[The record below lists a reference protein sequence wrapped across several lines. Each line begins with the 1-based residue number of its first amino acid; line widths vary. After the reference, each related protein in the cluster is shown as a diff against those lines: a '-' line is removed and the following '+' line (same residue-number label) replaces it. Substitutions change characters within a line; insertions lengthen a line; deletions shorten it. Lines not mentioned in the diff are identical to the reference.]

1 MSIAEE
7 FMDSFLAAHPQV
19 RTGNLNMN
27 EIDRLIAEHENTLNE
42 LPLKDFDG
50 LNTAQLKD
58 LINDTLSNNSILKF
72 RQDIAE
78 HVDKVPLFI
87 LSELLLNAIQESG
100 SIELTETGTL
110 PAHICELLYTQNL
123 ISTPYENV
131 KNFNEDNISC
141 LWSVRQYLLDSGMAK
156 KRHNVLTLTKK
167 GEKAIKGPKTD
178 RFLTL
183 FNYMSNSFQWS
194 NFYDRDEKGRHGQF
208 GWAYS
213 VVLLSIYGGVA
224 RDSRFY
230 SNKLIH
236 ALDNTS
242 FQIYKQIRDERHLEH
257 DQATYDICFFDFF
270 ATWFGLVNIERKTE
284 FSIYHKSELS
294 ITKSPL
300 LDQLFEITP
309 W

>member
-7 FMDSFLAAHPQV
+7 FMDLFLAAHPQV

-27 EIDRLIAEHENTLNE
+27 EIDSLIAEHENTLNG

-50 LNTAQLKD
+50 LNTAQLND
-58 LINDTLSNNSILKF
+58 LMNDTLSNNSLLKF

-87 LSELLLNAIQESG
+87 LSELLLNAIQEPG
-100 SIELTETGTL
+100 SIKLTQTGGL
-110 PAHICELLYTQNL
+110 PAHICELLYSQKL
-123 ISTPYENV
+123 IIIPYENITH
-131 KNFNEDNISC
+131 FDEDEISC
-141 LWSVRQYLLDSGMAK
+141 VWSLKQYLLKSGMAK
-156 KRHNVLTLTKK
+156 KRHNVITLTKK
-167 GEKAIKGPKTD
+167 GEKAMKGPKTD
-178 RFLTL
+178 RFLSL
-183 FNYMSNSFQWS
+183 FNYMSNSFHWS
-194 NFYDRDEKGRHGQF
+194 NFYDRDEKGRFGRF

-242 FQIYKQIRDERHLEH
+242 FQIYKQIRDKRHLEH
-257 DQATYDICFFDFF
+257 DQATYNICFFDFF
-270 ATWFGLVNIERKTE
+270 ATWFGLVNIEHKE
-284 FSIYHKSELS
+284 LSIFHRSELS
-294 ITKSPL
+294 ITKTPL